1 MHAQLT
7 GWCAIALKT
16 GHQIFAAPAP
26 AGQFAALQGSGE
38 SIGVTLR
45 CCNSSAAAHD
55 GFANRKTA
63 HLQLK
68 AAANRFNFRK
78 LRHLISGWVELGLS
92 EIVGVDTAVNAREA
106 VVVDL
111 LEAHH
116 NRITDA

>member
-16 GHQIFAAPAP
+16 RHQILAAPAP
-26 AGQFAALQGSGE
+26 AGQFTALQGSGE
-38 SIGVTLR
+38 SVGITLGGR
-45 CCNSSAAAHD
+45 NSSAAAHD

-78 LRHLISGWVELGLS
+78 LRHLKSGGVELGLS
-92 EIVGVDTAVNAREA
+92 EVVGVHTAVNAREA